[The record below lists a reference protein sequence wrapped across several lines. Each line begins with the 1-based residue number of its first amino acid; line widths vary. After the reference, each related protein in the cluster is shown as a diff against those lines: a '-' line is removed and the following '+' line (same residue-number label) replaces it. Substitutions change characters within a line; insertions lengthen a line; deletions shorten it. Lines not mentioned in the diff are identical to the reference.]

1 MKETMYQVGI
11 AKKDITA
18 FVYNKGMMGYAV
30 PHHIVKDVKTPLSAR
45 AFVILDK
52 TNNKK
57 VAIVN
62 SEICFYTIA
71 LKDAVVKKLQAEHS
85 DLGFSEE
92 DVLLSAQHTHSA
104 AGGYSHYILYNIAIP
119 GFQPKVFN
127 KVVTS
132 TVAAIVAANENLQDA
147 SMQFAEGEFPEKDE
161 VYDAIENLFY
171 HDRFHYNTTQA
182 GETLEVE

>member
-1 MKETMYQVGI
+1 MYQVGV
-11 AKKDITA
+11 AKRDITA

-52 TNNKK
+52 SNGKK
-57 VAIVN
+57 VVIVN

-71 LKDAVVKKLQAEHS
+71 LKDAVVKKMQIEHA

-92 DVLLSAQHTHSA
+92 NIMLSAQHTHSA

-127 KVVTS
+127 KVVKN
-132 TVAAIVAANENLQDA
+132 TVEVIVAAYANLKDA
-147 SMQFAEGEFPEKDE
+147 SLQFAEGEFPEKDDVAFCRSLGAYNANIE
-161 VYDAIENLFY
+161 VTEKVSKK
-171 HDRFHYNTTQA
+171 TT
-182 GETLEVE
+182 EY